1 MSPKAIK
8 YLENPNKKSWAKLT
22 SEERKFVQRQAVK
35 APAKSKAA
43 PVADTKKAA
52 SK

>member
-22 SEERKFVQRQAVK
+22 SEEQKFVKRQADK
-35 APAKSKAA
+35 TPGKPKAA